1 MEVNFLD
8 TRNVTD
14 YRIHIRLYHSVK
26 NSFNLL
32 KQSHTILKI
41 EKVKTTLSIIYFQSV
56 QLLVQNPFFS
66 SYFTYQCW

>member
-1 MEVNFLD
+1 MEANFLD

-32 KQSHTILKI
+32 KQSHTIL
-41 EKVKTTLSIIYFQSV
+41 
-56 QLLVQNPFFS
+56 
-66 SYFTYQCW
+66 